1 MVALRR
7 RRAISSVLQI
17 LRTRRL
23 TMRFN
28 RFEPA
33 SVSSAATPR
42 GQRRRRVLG
51 AGLGLAVTSLLPRAQ
66 TISTS
71 RYVQPDAEG
80 WPDASQ
86 WAQLKEAVDGR
97 LSQVTLPDLS
107 DPATQKLLTNPFY
120 IGEQAGLTQNSGWLD
135 AWQSSPSAYV
145 VAAESAADVAATVAF
160 ARRHNVR
167 LVVKGG
173 GHSYLGTSN
182 APGSLLIWTRPMSAI
197 TIHDGFS
204 PQGSSVAPVPAVS
217 VGAGCIWLDVYQA
230 VTSRDGRYVQGG
242 GCATVGV
249 AGLLQGGGF
258 GSFSKRY
265 GLAASSLLEAELVTA
280 DGKTRIVNA
289 AQQPDLFWAL
299 KGGGGGTFGVVT
311 RLTLATHELPATF
324 GSVRLDVQAHT
335 DEAYRQL
342 LARFIDLYA
351 TRLFNPHWGEQVIV
365 RPDNLLQIR
374 MLFQDLDEDQARA
387 PWQPLIEFL
396 MANRDDYAGAE
407 SFAVHAFPARYFWD
421 ANFFRRYAP
430 SAVDFDNRPG
440 ASTDHFWWISDAA
453 QVGSFW
459 YAFTSV
465 WLPASLLRPQNQHRF
480 VDAWFAASR
489 HWELALQFSK
499 GLAGAPAAAIDAA
512 RNTAMNPEVV
522 DAFAWAVCAA
532 NGPRAFSGSP
542 PTDRARGVA
551 FRSRVT
557 DAMTALRAVAPNAGT
572 YLNECDYFQT
582 DWKEAFWGA
591 NYSRLLG
598 IKRRYDPAGL
608 LTVHHGVGSEI

>member
-1 MVALRR
+1 
-7 RRAISSVLQI
+7 
-17 LRTRRL
+17 
-23 TMRFN
+23 MRFD
-28 RFEPA
+28 RFETV
-33 SVSSAATPR
+33 SVSSAATPMQ
-42 GQRRRRVLG
+42 QRRRRVLG
-51 AGLGLAVTSLLPRAQ
+51 AGLALAVTSVLPRAQ
-66 TISTS
+66 TQSAS
-71 RYVQPDAEG
+71 RYVQPDAQA

-86 WAQLKEAVDGR
+86 WAQLKEAVGGR

-145 VAAESAADVAATVAF
+145 VAAESAADVAAAIAF

-182 APGSLLIWTRPMSAI
+182 APGSLLIWTRPMNTI
-197 TIHDGFS
+197 TIQDAFS
-204 PQGSSVAPVPAVS
+204 PQGASVAPVPAVS

-230 VTSRDGRYVQGG
+230 VTSGGGRYVQGG

-249 AGLLQGGGF
+249 AGLVQGGGF
-258 GSFSKRY
+258 GSFSKRF
-265 GLAASSLLEAELVTA
+265 GLAASSLLEAEIVTA
-280 DGKTRIVNA
+280 DGKTRVVNA
-289 AQQPDLFWAL
+289 AQQPHLFWAL

-324 GSVRLDVQAHT
+324 GSVTLDVKAHS

-351 TRLFNPHWGEQVIV
+351 TKLFNPHWGEQVIV
-365 RPDNLLQIR
+365 RPDNLFRIR

-387 PWQPLIEFL
+387 QWQPLIEFL
-396 MANRDDYAGAE
+396 TANRNDYAGVE
-407 SFAVHAFPARYFWD
+407 SFTVHALPARYFWD

-430 SAVDFDNRPG
+430 DAVVFDKRPG
-440 ASTDHFWWISDAA
+440 ASSDHFWWGADAA
-453 QVGSFW
+453 QVGAFW
-459 YAFTSV
+459 NAFTSV
-465 WLPASLLRPQNQHRF
+465 WLPASLLREQNQRRF

-489 HWELALQFSK
+489 HWEVDLQFSK
-499 GLAGAPAAAIDAA
+499 GLAGAPAAAIEAA

-522 DAFAWAVCAA
+522 EAFAWAVCGA
-532 NGPRAFSGSP
+532 NGPRAFSSSAP
-542 PTDRARGVA
+542 PDRARGVA

-557 DAMTALRAVAPNAGT
+557 DAMTALREVAPNAGT
-572 YLNECDYFQT
+572 YLNESDYFQA

-591 NYSRLLG
+591 NYSRLLD
-598 IKRRYDPAGL
+598 IKQRYDPAGL
-608 LTVHHGVGSEI
+608 LNVHHGVGSDI

>member
-1 MVALRR
+1 
-7 RRAISSVLQI
+7 
-17 LRTRRL
+17 
-23 TMRFN
+23 MRFN
-28 RFEPA
+28 RFD
-33 SVSSAATPR
+33 SVTTRSAATPKE
-42 GQRRRRVLG
+42 QRRRRVLG
-51 AGLGLAVTSLLPRAQ
+51 AGLALAVTSVLPRAQ
-66 TISTS
+66 TNSTS
-71 RYVQPDAEG
+71 RYVQPDTQG

-145 VAAESAADVAATVAF
+145 VAAESAADVAAAVAF

-182 APGSLLIWTRPMSAI
+182 APGSLLIWTRPMNTI
-197 TIHDGFS
+197 TIQDAFS
-204 PQGSSVAPVPAVS
+204 PQGASVAPVPAVS

-230 VTSRDGRYVQGG
+230 VTSGNGRYVQGG

-249 AGLLQGGGF
+249 AGLVQGGGF

-265 GLAASSLLEAELVTA
+265 GLAASSLLEAEIVTA
-280 DGKTRIVNA
+280 DGKTRVVNA

-311 RLTLATHELPATF
+311 RLTLATHELPVTF
-324 GSVRLDVQAHT
+324 GSVTLDVQAHS

-342 LARFIDLYA
+342 LARFIDLYS
-351 TRLFNPHWGEQVIV
+351 TKLFNPHWGEQVIV
-365 RPDNLLQIR
+365 RPDNLFQIR

-387 PWQPLIEFL
+387 QWQPLIEFL
-396 MANRDDYAGAE
+396 TANRDDYAGAE

-430 SAVDFDNRPG
+430 GAVVFDKRPG
-440 ASTDHFWWISDAA
+440 ASSDHFWWNGDAA

-465 WLPASLLRPQNQHRF
+465 WLPASLLREQNQRRF

-489 HWELALQFSK
+489 HWEVDLQFSK
-499 GLAGAPAAAIDAA
+499 GLAGAPTAAIDAA

-522 DAFAWAVCAA
+522 DAFGWAVCGA
-532 NGPRAFSGSP
+532 NGSRAFSGSP
-542 PTDRARGVA
+542 PPDRAKGVVS
-551 FRSRVT
+551 RSRVT

-572 YLNECDYFQT
+572 YLNESDYFQA
-582 DWKEAFWGA
+582 DWKEVFWGA
-591 NYSRLLG
+591 NYSRLLD
-598 IKRRYDPAGL
+598 IKRRYDPADVFN
-608 LTVHHGVGSEI
+608 VHHGVGSDI